1 MSLRATWG
9 SNGAASNRENRGPIG
24 QLSAAIAPG
33 RGVAT
38 ICVPARLAARVTL
51 VRSPA
56 RLEVKSIRLGGGD
69 EPVRHL
75 LLLDDLGDFAG
86 GIVLVVGLEVG
97 RPADRRL

>member
-1 MSLRATWG
+1 
-9 SNGAASNRENRGPIG
+9 
-24 QLSAAIAPG
+24 
-33 RGVAT
+33 
-38 ICVPARLAARVTL
+38 
-51 VRSPA
+51 
-56 RLEVKSIRLGGGD
+56 LEVKSIRLGGGD